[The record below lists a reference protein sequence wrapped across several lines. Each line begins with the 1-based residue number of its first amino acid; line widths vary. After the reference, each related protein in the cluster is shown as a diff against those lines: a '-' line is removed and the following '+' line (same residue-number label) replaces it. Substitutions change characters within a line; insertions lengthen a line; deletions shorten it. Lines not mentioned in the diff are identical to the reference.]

1 MKQRIF
7 LAGAAAA
14 LAVSTPA
21 WAGNPYV
28 SVEAG
33 VGKVRGNDVDGTI
46 DFSTVQT
53 PATPVA
59 PPAATSDFIDDVF
72 GVDYG
77 REGSLSLAAG
87 YDFGWFRPEIE
98 LSHKRAG
105 VKEIQ
110 ADDGTVDF
118 LAGVNQALNRPS
130 GAQDPGAPG
139 RAPLTLEDFQSR
151 GSVRLLNVMA
161 NIMFDIPVGKV
172 TLSAGGGLGKTFGR
186 AFGDKDRSKLAGQYM
201 VGAHVPLTAAL
212 DLGVK
217 YRYFNSGIVKF
228 DDRAFEFAGNPDRL
242 TLPDGSGGTAT
253 VDRTTSARI
262 VSDIEGEY
270 RSRALLVGL
279 TYNFGR

>member
-1 MKQRIF
+1 MMKNVLRT
-7 LAGAAAA
+7 GAAAA
-14 LAVSTPA
+14 LACSTPA

-33 VGKVRGNDVDGTI
+33 IGKVRGNDVDETV
-46 DFSTVQT
+46 DFSTIQT
-53 PATPVA
+53 PAAPIA
-59 PPAATSDFIDDVF
+59 PPSVTGGFIDDVF

-77 REGSLSLAAG
+77 RERNLGLAAG

-105 VKEIQ
+105 VREIQ
-110 ADDGTVDF
+110 ADDGTIDF

-130 GAQDPGAPG
+130 ASPDPGAPG
-139 RAPLTLEDFQSR
+139 RTPLTLDDFQSR

-161 NIMFDIPVGKV
+161 NLMFDIPVGRV

-186 AFGDKDRSKLAGQYM
+186 AFGDKDQSKLAGQYM
-201 VGAHVPLTAAL
+201 IGARLPLTAAL
-212 DLGVK
+212 ELGVK
-217 YRYFNSGIVKF
+217 YRYFNSGILKF
-228 DDRAFEFAGNPDRL
+228 DDRAFEFTGNPDRL
-242 TLPDGSGGTAT
+242 SLPDGSGGTAV

-279 TYNFGR
+279 TYSFGR